1 MTSRSLSHPST
12 PFQKG
17 FHVFVINIFLMT
29 ASLSYVAAGEG
40 AEWLIS
46 LLHYQREDIAT
57 IIAQWK
63 WKVYF

>member
-1 MTSRSLSHPST
+1 MVLKKIKQYKRCTMTSRSLSHPST

-40 AEWLIS
+40 AE
-46 LLHYQREDIAT
+46 
-57 IIAQWK
+57 
-63 WKVYF
+63 